1 MYRELEDKKYYWIK
15 LKTDFFNQDAIDFI
29 MSQKNGC
36 EYIVLYQMLCLK
48 TANSNGQLTSKIG
61 EMIIPYDV
69 DRIVRDTKYFD
80 VDTVTIA
87 MELFK
92 HLGLIYEQG
101 DNILAIA
108 GFEDMIGKEP
118 DRTNAERQ
126 KRFRERQKQKR
137 LETSE
142 SNVTNNVTNNVTKR
156 NESNVEIEIRDR
168 DKSIEKDIDIDID
181 KEKDIKE
188 KEIPKGISKK
198 KVFSNN
204 NIENFE
210 NMLNC
215 ENKEDSI
222 IYINNNFVLVD
233 AIKDWLEYK
242 QGKGKQHLVY
252 QEIGM
257 RKFLSS
263 IVEKD
268 KTYGTRGVVRAINE
282 SISQG
287 WQGIVWDK
295 AEIPKAEMSYEEKKE
310 QEEEQFLNKFGLTK
324 EKFI

>member
-1 MYRELEDKKYYWIK
+1 MSDVKWIK
-15 LKTDFFNQDAIDFI
+15 IATDIFNNNKIKMIEAMPDGDAL
-29 MSQKNGC
+29 
-36 EYIVLYQMLCLK
+36 IVIWFKILMLAGDTNDSGLIYV
-48 TANSNGQLTSKIG
+48 ANN
-61 EMIIPYDV
+61 IPYDDISLSTIFNKPISLIQLALNTFEHFGMIEIV
-69 DRIVRDTKYFD
+69 DDFIHISNWEKYQN
-80 VDTVTIA
+80 VDGMEKLREQNRLRVAKHREKKKIECNVT
-87 MELFK
+87 
-92 HLGLIYEQG
+92 
-101 DNILAIA
+101 
-108 GFEDMIGKEP
+108 
-118 DRTNAERQ
+118 
-126 KRFRERQKQKR
+126 
-137 LETSE
+137 
-142 SNVTNNVTNNVTKR
+142 SNVTSNANVTHCNA
-156 NESNVEIEIRDR
+156 IEEEL
-168 DKSIEKDIDIDID
+168 DKDIDID

-198 KVFSNN
+198 KAFSNN

>member
-1 MYRELEDKKYYWIK
+1 MEDKKYYWIK

-61 EMIIPYDV
+61 EMIVPYDV

-80 VDTVTIA
+80 VDTVTVA

-92 HLGLIYEQG
+92 HLGLIYEQN
-101 DNILAIA
+101 DNTLAIT

-142 SNVTNNVTNNVTKR
+142 NNVISNVTDNVTKR

-168 DKSIEKDIDIDID
+168 NKSIEKDIDI
-181 KEKDIKE
+181 EKDIKE

-198 KVFSNN
+198 K
-204 NIENFE
+204 
-210 NMLNC
+210 
-215 ENKEDSI
+215 
-222 IYINNNFVLVD
+222 
-233 AIKDWLEYK
+233 
-242 QGKGKQHLVY
+242 
-252 QEIGM
+252 
-257 RKFLSS
+257 
-263 IVEKD
+263 
-268 KTYGTRGVVRAINE
+268 
-282 SISQG
+282 
-287 WQGIVWDK
+287 
-295 AEIPKAEMSYEEKKE
+295 P
-310 QEEEQFLNKFGLTK
+310 TK
-324 EKFI
+324 EKYGEYNNVLLTDDEYNRLCEDYTQETTHKAIKFLDEYIEEKGYKSKSHNLAMRRWVFEAIGCVKGGKKTNNSQTLVQKNNDILNNAIATGELK